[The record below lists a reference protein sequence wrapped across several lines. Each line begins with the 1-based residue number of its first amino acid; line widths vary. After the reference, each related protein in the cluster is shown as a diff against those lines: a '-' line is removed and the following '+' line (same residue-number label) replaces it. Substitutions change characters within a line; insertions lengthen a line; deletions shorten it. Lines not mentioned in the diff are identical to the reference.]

1 MALKDELAARKEKC
15 FLCKWILED
24 LEKNQVLTKY
34 PVAALDGSSQFPPDS
49 KVKHLILEGL
59 WRPDLAIAPED
70 VVKKAKDEM
79 AEGAKP

>member
-34 PVAALDGSSQFPPDS
+34 PTSALDGGSQFPVEG
-49 KVKHLILEGL
+49 KVKHLVLEGF
-59 WRPDLAIAPED
+59 WRDDLGIVPDD
-70 VVKKAKDEM
+70 VAKKAKEEM
-79 AEGAKP
+79 AEGS